1 MGFAPPK
8 IGAAFGALCVA
19 AALGGCS
26 SSLDPPS
33 GDLRLDLRHKDP
45 RIRVLAARQA
55 VTSGSVGAIDLLISN
70 LADRDGAV
78 RFYTVIALRKLS
90 GREFG
95 YLPHGTPAER
105 AEAIVRWKAW
115 AADRGAPAPA
125 EDGSPPPPAI
135 TGPPVPAPDSA
146 SPDSASPD
154 SASKPAAASR

>member
-8 IGAAFGALCVA
+8 FGGAFGALCVA

-55 VTSGSVGAIDLLISN
+55 VTSGSLGAIDLLISN

-90 GREFG
+90 DREFG

-115 AADRGAPAPA
+115 AADSGAPAPT
-125 EDGSPPPPAI
+125 EDGSPPPPAM
-135 TGPPVPAPDSA
+135 TGPYVPTPDRA
-146 SPDSASPD
+146 SPD
-154 SASKPAAASR
+154 ASKPAAASRWTGDPE